1 MKATMQNLVNLTP
14 EQSKAWKRF
23 EKAAKDFRKAGGK
36 FYTVLET
43 VSGYNGTYIDYIEN
57 DIGHSTADVSL
68 PSFTDTGLSGFADD
82 YHGFIVKEGVE
93 VVDDWT
99 EVDNADS

>member
-1 MKATMQNLVNLTP
+1 MRATIQSLADLTP
-14 EQSKAWKRF
+14 EQRKAWNRF

-43 VSGYNGTYIDYIEN
+43 VSGYNGNYIDHVDN
-57 DIGHSTADVSL
+57 DVGFSTADVLL
-68 PSFTDTGLSGFADD
+68 PSFTDDGLSGFADD

-93 VVDDWT
+93 VVDDWS
-99 EVDNADS
+99 EE